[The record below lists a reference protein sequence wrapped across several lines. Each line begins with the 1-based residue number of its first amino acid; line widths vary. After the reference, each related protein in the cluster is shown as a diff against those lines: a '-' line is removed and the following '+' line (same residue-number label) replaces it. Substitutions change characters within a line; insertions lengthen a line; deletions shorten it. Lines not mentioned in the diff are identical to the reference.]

1 MEINQV
7 IWTNKGILANYDKTL
22 ADRKKIISD
31 VFQLTKIF
39 NNYYINTVEINS
51 GNKPLQIIYP
61 LQDDISVIAKI
72 INK

>member
-7 IWTNKGILANYDKTL
+7 IWTNKAILANYDKTL
-22 ADRKKIISD
+22 TDRKKIISD
-31 VFQLTKIF
+31 VFQLIKIF

-51 GNKPLQIIYP
+51 GNKPLQLINP
-61 LQDDISVIAKI
+61 LQDDISAIAKI